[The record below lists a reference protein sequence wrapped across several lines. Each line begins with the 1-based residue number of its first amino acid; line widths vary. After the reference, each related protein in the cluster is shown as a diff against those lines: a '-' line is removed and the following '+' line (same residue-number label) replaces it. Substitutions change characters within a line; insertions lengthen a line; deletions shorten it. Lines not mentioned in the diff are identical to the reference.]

1 MYLIKLFNFYDITH
15 SLVDYQQKVYI
26 FFHLQLLSDKT
37 PVSGPV
43 AFKTRNSRKRKGK
56 VAEPTGD
63 EEMESLENEYRSEK
77 KTLSYYWHIFWDTHC
92 LKFRRKCHKAY

>member
-1 MYLIKLFNFYDITH
+1 MDIIKLFNFHDITH
-15 SLVDYQQKVYI
+15 SLVDYKQKVFI
-26 FFHLQLLSDKT
+26 FFYLQFLSDKT

-63 EEMESLENEYRSEK
+63 EEMESFENEYRSEK
-77 KTLSYYWHIFWDTHC
+77 KPLSNYWHIFWDTHC

>member
-1 MYLIKLFNFYDITH
+1 MIDISQLLMYIIKLFNFYDITH
-15 SLVDYQQKVYI
+15 SLVDYQQKVFI

-43 AFKTRNSRKRKGK
+43 AFKTRNNRKRKGK

-77 KTLSYYWHIFWDTHC
+77 KPLSNY
-92 LKFRRKCHKAY
+92 

>member
-1 MYLIKLFNFYDITH
+1 MLIFSENYIIDISQLLMDIIKLFNFYDITH
-15 SLVDYQQKVYI
+15 SLVDYQQKVFI

-43 AFKTRNSRKRKGK
+43 ALKTRNSRKRKGK

-63 EEMESLENEYRSEK
+63 EEMESFENEYRSEK
-77 KTLSYYWHIFWDTHC
+77 KPISNY
-92 LKFRRKCHKAY
+92 

>member
-1 MYLIKLFNFYDITH
+1 MQF
-15 SLVDYQQKVYI
+15 
-26 FFHLQLLSDKT
+26 LSDKT

-77 KTLSYYWHIFWDTHC
+77 KPLSNY
-92 LKFRRKCHKAY
+92 